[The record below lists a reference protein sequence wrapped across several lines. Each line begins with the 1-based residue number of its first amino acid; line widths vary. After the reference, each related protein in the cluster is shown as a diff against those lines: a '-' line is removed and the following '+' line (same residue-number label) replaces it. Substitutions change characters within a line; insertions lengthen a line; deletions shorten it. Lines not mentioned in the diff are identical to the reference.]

1 MVVCLSW
8 KQQLSTK
15 EYIMTS
21 VKFKYDDLMNPAIQA
36 LKSLGGSGTNEEI
49 NTKVA
54 ELVKIPSEQLEIL
67 HNPEKGGMT
76 EIEYRLMWTRT
87 YLKIYGI
94 IENSTRGVW
103 ALTEKGS
110 TVAKVD
116 EKDVVRIVREQM
128 KKNKQESSSD
138 DDEPNRKVELQ
149 GELLDVILRMSP
161 SAFERLIQR
170 ILRESG
176 SVQVEVTGQS
186 GDGGIDGHGILRLVG
201 LLSFHVIFQAKRW
214 KGAVGA
220 AHVRDFRGA
229 MVGRADKGLLIT
241 TGAFTKDAIKESTRD
256 GAPAIDLVDGDQL
269 VEKLKQLSL
278 GVSTKRIEAE
288 QVTVDQNWFLSL

>member
-1 MVVCLSW
+1 MP
-8 KQQLSTK
+8 
-15 EYIMTS
+15 S
-21 VKFKYDDLMNPAIQA
+21 VKLQYDDLMNPVIQS

-49 NTKVA
+49 NNKVA
-54 ELVKIPSEQLEIL
+54 ELAKIPSDQLEVL

-87 YLKIYGI
+87 YLKFYGA

-103 ALTEKGS
+103 SLTEKGS
-110 TVAKVD
+110 TLEKVD
-116 EKDVVRIVREQM
+116 EKDVVRVVREQM
-128 KKNKQESSSD
+128 KKNKQETSD
-138 DDEPNRKVELQ
+138 DNEPNHKVEWQ
-149 GELLDVILRMSP
+149 EELLDVILEMSP

-176 SVQVEVTGQS
+176 FVQVEVTGQS
-186 GDGGIDGHGILRLVG
+186 GDGGVDGHGILRLGG

-214 KGAVGA
+214 KGAVGSSQ
-220 AHVRDFRGA
+220 VRDFRGA

-241 TGAFTKDAIKESTRD
+241 TGAFTKDAIKEASRD
-256 GAPAIDLVDGDQL
+256 GAPAIDLIDGDQL

-278 GVSTKRIEAE
+278 GVNTKKIEVE
-288 QVTVDQNWFLSL
+288 QVSIDHKWFSSL

>member
-1 MVVCLSW
+1 
-8 KQQLSTK
+8 
-15 EYIMTS
+15 MTS
-21 VKFKYDDLMNPAIQA
+21 VKLQYDDLMNPVIQA

-110 TVAKVD
+110 TIEKVD
-116 EKDVVRIVREQM
+116 EKDVVRVVREQM
-128 KKNKQESSSD
+128 KKNKQETSSD
-138 DDEPNRKVELQ
+138 DDEPNRKVEWQ
-149 GELLDVILRMSP
+149 GELLDVILKMSP

-176 SVQVEVTGQS
+176 FVQVEVTGQS
-186 GDGGIDGHGILRLVG
+186 GDGGIDGHGILRLGG

-220 AHVRDFRGA
+220 GHVRDFRGA

-278 GVSTKRIEAE
+278 GVSTKKIEVE
-288 QVTVDQNWFLSL
+288 QVTVDQNWFLNI

>member
-1 MVVCLSW
+1 
-8 KQQLSTK
+8 
-15 EYIMTS
+15 MTS
-21 VKFKYDDLMNPAIQA
+21 VKFQYDDLMNPVIQA
-36 LKSLGGSGTNEEI
+36 LKALGGSGTNEEI
-49 NTKVA
+49 NNKVA
-54 ELVKIPSEQLEIL
+54 EIVNIPSGQLEVL

-94 IENSTRGVW
+94 IDNSTRGVW
-103 ALTEKGS
+103 AITEKGS
-110 TVAKVD
+110 TTEKVD
-116 EKDVVRIVREQM
+116 EKDVVRVVREQM
-128 KKNKQESSSD
+128 KRNKQETSSD
-138 DDEPNRKVELQ
+138 DEEPNNKVEWQ
-149 GELLDVILRMSP
+149 GELLDVILEMSP
-161 SAFERLIQR
+161 SGFERLIQR

-176 SVQVEVTGQS
+176 FVQVEVTGQS
-186 GDGGIDGHGILRLVG
+186 GDGGIDGHGILRLGG

-220 AHVRDFRGA
+220 GHVRDFRGA

-278 GVSTKRIEAE
+278 GVATKKIEVE
-288 QVTVDQNWFLSL
+288 QVTIDKKWFLNI

>member
-1 MVVCLSW
+1 
-8 KQQLSTK
+8 
-15 EYIMTS
+15 MTS
-21 VKFKYDDLMNPAIQA
+21 VKFQYDDLMNPVIQA
-36 LKSLGGSGTNEEI
+36 LRMLGGSGTNEEI
-49 NTKVA
+49 NDKVA
-54 ELVKIPSEQLEIL
+54 EIVKIPSEQLEIL

-87 YLKIYGI
+87 YLKFYGV

-110 TVAKVD
+110 KTATVD
-116 EKDVVRIVREQM
+116 EKDVVRVVRELM
-128 KKNKQESSSD
+128 KKNKKETTENAE
-138 DDEPNRKVELQ
+138 EPNNKVGWQE
-149 GELLDVILRMSP
+149 ELLDVILKMSP

-170 ILRESG
+170 LLRESG
-176 SVQVEVTGQS
+176 FVQVEVTGQS
-186 GDGGIDGHGILRLVG
+186 GDGGVDGHGILRLGG

-214 KGAVGA
+214 KGAVGSSQ
-220 AHVRDFRGA
+220 VRDFRGA

-241 TGAFTKDAIKESTRD
+241 TGAFTKDAIKEATRD

-278 GVSTKRIEAE
+278 GVFTKKVEIE
-288 QVTVDQNWFLSL
+288 QVSIDQKWFSSL